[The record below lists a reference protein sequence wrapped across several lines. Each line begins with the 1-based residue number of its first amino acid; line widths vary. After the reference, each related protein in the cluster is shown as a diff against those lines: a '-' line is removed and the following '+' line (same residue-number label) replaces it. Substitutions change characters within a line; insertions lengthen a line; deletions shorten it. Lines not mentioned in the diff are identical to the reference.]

1 MFNDSYRPSGFG
13 YLPVVTKNIII
24 INVIL
29 FLAKFAFERLN
40 IRLDDYLGLHYHL
53 SPVFKPHQFIT
64 YIFKHADVMHIFFNM
79 MGVYIFGQVLES
91 VWGAKRFLIFY
102 LLTGLGAALPEYA
115 VLHYKITAVL
125 QSINEEQAAHI
136 WEHLSLSDAIAMKE
150 QVLNNYVIIGASGS
164 LFGLMGG
171 FAMLFPNR
179 YLYLLFFP
187 PVKAKWFVL
196 GYGII
201 ELFSGITDNPGDNTA
216 HFAHVG
222 GLLVGVLIILYW
234 RKFNRNFY

>member
-64 YIFKHADVMHIFFNM
+64 YIFMHADVMHIFFNM

-115 VLHYKITAVL
+115 VLHYNITA
-125 QSINEEQAAHI
+125 
-136 WEHLSLSDAIAMKE
+136 
-150 QVLNNYVIIGASGS
+150 VIIGASGS

-187 PVKAKWFVL
+187 PVKAKWFVI

-234 RKFNRNFY
+234 RRFNRNFY